1 MPESLI
7 THFGVDD
14 KSFCEMICPYI
25 REMYQSMWS
34 ENRTFGGV
42 FNNYAMSVYNRFQYP
57 PSHTMIGRKLHSGL
71 VALILCTVALPMI
84 AQNKPKQMTPEMLLS
99 MPRVGSYA
107 LSPSGKQIVYMVS
120 QPSIKDNNSRTALY
134 LINADGSGRK
144 ALTEPLASSEYA
156 PRWSRDGKR
165 IYFMR
170 ATDEGLQLFSRLLS
184 DGRETQ
190 HTAIAGGIVD
200 YLFSPDESKLL
211 YVQDIKAR
219 PVVTDIYPDLDKAEA
234 RIIDD
239 LMYKHWDE
247 WVSTMPHP
255 FIAKVSESPI
265 TKGLDLL
272 EGEPYEAPMRPH
284 NGVEDIAFSPDGN
297 LIAYACRKKTGL
309 EYSLSTNSDIY
320 IYNVSTG
327 ETTNVSEG
335 LMGYDTNPV
344 FSPDGH
350 SLIWIGMERDGYESD
365 LQVMYLYDL
374 NKKQYHPLTADFEY
388 NIANPTWSH
397 DGKTIY
403 FTTCREALTHIYSYK
418 LSNGKIR
425 QITEGEYD
433 YTGFD
438 LNDEGVCVASRQS
451 MTYPTELYMV
461 DLKSGKATT
470 LTEEDKSIMSQLGG
484 LTCEKR
490 WMPTTDGGRMLT
502 WVLYPPQFDK
512 SKQYPSILY
521 CQGGPQSTISQFW
534 SYRWNPRLM
543 AEQGYIVILP
553 NRHGVPGFG
562 KAWNEQ
568 ISGDYSGQNIRDYLT
583 AADLMKQEPFIASDR
598 MGVVGASY
606 GGYSVYYL
614 AGVHEG
620 RFAAF
625 IAHAGIFNLEAQ
637 YLETEEKWFA
647 NWDMG
652 GAPWEKNN
660 ATAQRTFANSP
671 HKLVDKWD
679 TPILI
684 IHGEHDYRILASQ
697 GMMAFDAAKLRGV
710 PTKMLLFPEETHW
723 VLKPQNALLWQR
735 TFFDWLDRWLKK

>member
-1 MPESLI
+1 MTRRNLFRS
-7 THFGVDD
+7 
-14 KSFCEMICPYI
+14 
-25 REMYQSMWS
+25 
-34 ENRTFGGV
+34 
-42 FNNYAMSVYNRFQYP
+42 
-57 PSHTMIGRKLHSGL
+57 L
-71 VALILCTVALPMI
+71 VALILTTFALPMT
-84 AQNKPKQMTPEMLLS
+84 AQQHTQQMTPELLLTL
-99 MPRVGSYA
+99 PRVGSYA
-107 LSPSGKQIVYMVS
+107 LAPSGKQVVYNVS
-120 QPSIKDNNSRTALY
+120 QPSIQDNNSRTSIY
-134 LINADGSGRK
+134 LINSDGTGRTE
-144 ALTEPLASSEYA
+144 LTAPSSSSEYT
-156 PRWSRDGKR
+156 PRWSRDGKQ

-170 ATDEGLQLFSRLLS
+170 GTDQGMQLFARTLS
-184 DGRETQ
+184 DGVERQ
-190 HTAIAGGIVD
+190 LTAIDGGIVD
-200 YLFSPDESKLL
+200 YLFSPDETTLL

-219 PVVTDIYPDLDKAEA
+219 PVVTDVYPDLDKADA
-234 RIIDD
+234 RIIED

-255 FIAKVSESPI
+255 FIAKVTAQPI
-265 TKGLDLL
+265 TEGLDLL
-272 EGEPYEAPMRPH
+272 AGEPYEAPMRPF
-284 NGVEDIAFSPDGN
+284 NGIEDIAFSPDGN

-320 IYNVSTG
+320 LYNVTTG

-344 FSPDGH
+344 FSPDGR
-350 SLIWIGMERDGYESD
+350 SLIWIGMEHDGYESD

-374 NKKQYHPLTADFEY
+374 AKKQYRPLTADFEY
-388 NIANPTWSH
+388 NIANPTWSA
-397 DGKTIY
+397 DSKTIY
-403 FTTCREALTHIYSYK
+403 FITCREALTHLYSYQ
-418 LSNGKIR
+418 LSNGKIK
-425 QITEGEYD
+425 QITDGQYD

-438 LNDEGVCVASRQS
+438 MNDKGVCVASRQS

-461 DLKSGKATT
+461 NLRSGKATE
-470 LTEEDKSIMSQLGG
+470 LTTEDKPMMSQLGD

-490 WMPTTDGGRMLT
+490 WMTTTDGGKMLT
-502 WVLYPPQFDK
+502 WVLYPPHFDK
-512 SKQYPSILY
+512 NKRYPSLLY
-521 CQGGPQSTISQFW
+521 CQGGPQNTISQFW
-534 SYRWNPRLM
+534 SYRWNPRIM

-568 ISGDYSGQNIRDYLT
+568 ISGDYSGQNIQDYLT
-583 AADLMKQEPFIASDR
+583 AADLMRQEPFIDPDR
-598 MGVVGASY
+598 MGAVGASY

-620 RFAAF
+620 RFSAF

-652 GAPWEKNN
+652 GAPWEKDN

-684 IHGEHDYRILASQ
+684 IHGEHDFRILASQ
-697 GMMAFDAAKLRGV
+697 GMMAFDAAKMRGV

>member
-1 MPESLI
+1 M
-7 THFGVDD
+7 TA
-14 KSFCEMICPYI
+14 
-25 REMYQSMWS
+25 Q
-34 ENRTFGGV
+34 
-42 FNNYAMSVYNRFQYP
+42 Q
-57 PSHTMIGRKLHSGL
+57 HT
-71 VALILCTVALPMI
+71 
-84 AQNKPKQMTPEMLLS
+84 QQMTPELLLTL
-99 MPRVGSYA
+99 PRVGSYA
-107 LSPSGKQIVYMVS
+107 LAPSGKQVVYNVS
-120 QPSIKDNNSRTALY
+120 QPSIQDNNSRTSIY
-134 LINADGSGRK
+134 LINSDGTGRTE
-144 ALTEPLASSEYA
+144 LTAPSSSSEYT
-156 PRWSRDGKR
+156 PRWSRDGKQ

-170 ATDEGLQLFSRLLS
+170 GTDQGMQLFARTLS
-184 DGRETQ
+184 DGVERQ
-190 HTAIAGGIVD
+190 LTAIDGGIVD
-200 YLFSPDESKLL
+200 YLFSPDETTLL

-219 PVVTDIYPDLDKAEA
+219 PVVTDVYPDLDKADA
-234 RIIDD
+234 RIIED

-255 FIAKVSESPI
+255 FIAKVTAQPI
-265 TKGLDLL
+265 TEGLDLL
-272 EGEPYEAPMRPH
+272 AGEPYEAPMRPF
-284 NGVEDIAFSPDGN
+284 NGIEDIAFSPDGN

-320 IYNVSTG
+320 LYNVSTG

-344 FSPDGH
+344 FSPDGR
-350 SLIWIGMERDGYESD
+350 SLIWIGMEHDGYESD

-374 NKKQYHPLTADFEY
+374 AKKQYRPLTADFEY
-388 NIANPTWSH
+388 NVSNPTWSA
-397 DGKTIY
+397 DSKTIY
-403 FTTCREALTHIYSYK
+403 FITCREALTHLYSYQ
-418 LSNGKIR
+418 LSNGKIK
-425 QITEGEYD
+425 QITDGQYD

-438 LNDEGVCVASRQS
+438 MNDKGVCVASRQS

-461 DLKSGKATT
+461 NLRSGKATE
-470 LTEEDKSIMSQLGG
+470 LTTEDKPMMSQLGD

-490 WMPTTDGGRMLT
+490 WMTTTDGGKMLT
-502 WVLYPPQFDK
+502 WVLYPPHFDK
-512 SKQYPSILY
+512 NKRYPSLLY
-521 CQGGPQSTISQFW
+521 CQGGPQNTISQFW
-534 SYRWNPRLM
+534 SYRWNPRIM

-568 ISGDYSGQNIRDYLT
+568 ISGDYSGQNIQDYLT
-583 AADLMKQEPFIASDR
+583 AADLMRQEPFIDPDR
-598 MGVVGASY
+598 MGAVGASY

-620 RFAAF
+620 RFSAF

-652 GAPWEKNN
+652 GAPWEKDN

-684 IHGEHDYRILASQ
+684 IHGEHDFRILASQ
-697 GMMAFDAAKLRGV
+697 GMMAFDAAKMRGV

>member
-134 LINADGSGRK
+134 LINADGSGRT
-144 ALTEPLASSEYA
+144 ALTEPSARSEYA

-418 LSNGKIR
+418 LSNGKVR

>member
-1 MPESLI
+1 
-7 THFGVDD
+7 
-14 KSFCEMICPYI
+14 
-25 REMYQSMWS
+25 
-34 ENRTFGGV
+34 
-42 FNNYAMSVYNRFQYP
+42 
-57 PSHTMIGRKLHSGL
+57 
-71 VALILCTVALPMI
+71 
-84 AQNKPKQMTPEMLLS
+84 
-99 MPRVGSYA
+99 
-107 LSPSGKQIVYMVS
+107 
-120 QPSIKDNNSRTALY
+120 
-134 LINADGSGRK
+134 
-144 ALTEPLASSEYA
+144 
-156 PRWSRDGKR
+156 
-165 IYFMR
+165 MR

>member
-1 MPESLI
+1 M
-7 THFGVDD
+7 TA
-14 KSFCEMICPYI
+14 
-25 REMYQSMWS
+25 Q
-34 ENRTFGGV
+34 
-42 FNNYAMSVYNRFQYP
+42 Q
-57 PSHTMIGRKLHSGL
+57 HT
-71 VALILCTVALPMI
+71 
-84 AQNKPKQMTPEMLLS
+84 QQMTPELLLTL
-99 MPRVGSYA
+99 PRVGSYA
-107 LSPSGKQIVYMVS
+107 LAPSGKQVVYNVS
-120 QPSIKDNNSRTALY
+120 QPSIQDNNSRTSIY
-134 LINADGSGRK
+134 LINSDGTGRTE
-144 ALTEPLASSEYA
+144 LTAPSSSSEYT
-156 PRWSRDGKR
+156 PRWSRDGKQ

-170 ATDEGLQLFSRLLS
+170 GTDQGMQLFARTLS
-184 DGRETQ
+184 DGVERQ
-190 HTAIAGGIVD
+190 LTAIDGGIVD
-200 YLFSPDESKLL
+200 YLFSPDETTLL

-219 PVVTDIYPDLDKAEA
+219 PVVTDVYPDLDKADA
-234 RIIDD
+234 RIIED

-255 FIAKVSESPI
+255 FIAKVTAQPI
-265 TKGLDLL
+265 TEGLDLL
-272 EGEPYEAPMRPH
+272 AGEPYEAPMRPF
-284 NGVEDIAFSPDGN
+284 NGIEDIAFSPDGN

-320 IYNVSTG
+320 LYNVTTG
-327 ETTNVSEG
+327 ETSNVSEG

-344 FSPDGH
+344 FSPDGR
-350 SLIWIGMERDGYESD
+350 SLIWIGMEHDGYESD

-374 NKKQYHPLTADFEY
+374 AKKQYRPLTADFEY
-388 NIANPTWSH
+388 NIANPTWSA
-397 DGKTIY
+397 DSKTIY
-403 FTTCREALTHIYSYK
+403 FITCREALTHLYSYQ
-418 LSNGKIR
+418 LSNGKIK
-425 QITEGEYD
+425 QITDGQYD

-438 LNDEGVCVASRQS
+438 MNDKGVCVASRQS

-461 DLKSGKATT
+461 NLKNGKTT
-470 LTEEDKSIMSQLGG
+470 VLTEEDKPMMSQLGD

-490 WMPTTDGGRMLT
+490 WMTTTDGGKMLT
-502 WVLYPPQFDK
+502 WVLYPPHFDK
-512 SKQYPSILY
+512 NKRYPSLLY
-521 CQGGPQSTISQFW
+521 CQGGPQNTISQFW
-534 SYRWNPRLM
+534 SYRWNPRIM

-568 ISGDYSGQNIRDYLT
+568 ISGDYSGQNIQDYLT
-583 AADLMKQEPFIASDR
+583 AADLMRQEPFIDPDR
-598 MGVVGASY
+598 MGAVGASY

-620 RFAAF
+620 RFSAF

-652 GAPWEKNN
+652 GAPWEKDN

-684 IHGEHDYRILASQ
+684 IHGEHDFRILASQ
-697 GMMAFDAAKLRGV
+697 GMMAFDAAKMRGV

>member
-1 MPESLI
+1 M
-7 THFGVDD
+7 TA
-14 KSFCEMICPYI
+14 
-25 REMYQSMWS
+25 Q
-34 ENRTFGGV
+34 
-42 FNNYAMSVYNRFQYP
+42 Q
-57 PSHTMIGRKLHSGL
+57 HT
-71 VALILCTVALPMI
+71 
-84 AQNKPKQMTPEMLLS
+84 QQMTPELLLTL
-99 MPRVGSYA
+99 PRVGSYA
-107 LSPSGKQIVYMVS
+107 LAPSGKQVVYNVS
-120 QPSIKDNNSRTALY
+120 QPSIQDNNSRTSIY
-134 LINADGSGRK
+134 LINSDGTGRTE
-144 ALTEPLASSEYA
+144 LTAPSSSSEYT
-156 PRWSRDGKR
+156 PRWSRDGKQ

-170 ATDEGLQLFSRLLS
+170 GTDQGMQLFARTLS
-184 DGRETQ
+184 DGVERQ
-190 HTAIAGGIVD
+190 LTAIDGGIVD
-200 YLFSPDESKLL
+200 YLFSPDETTLL

-219 PVVTDIYPDLDKAEA
+219 PVVTDVYPDLDKADA
-234 RIIDD
+234 RIIED

-255 FIAKVSESPI
+255 FIAKVTAQPI
-265 TKGLDLL
+265 TEGLDLL
-272 EGEPYEAPMRPH
+272 AGEPYEAPMRPF
-284 NGVEDIAFSPDGN
+284 NGIEDIAFSPDGN

-320 IYNVSTG
+320 LYNVSTG

-344 FSPDGH
+344 FSPDGR
-350 SLIWIGMERDGYESD
+350 SLIWIGMEHDGYESD

-374 NKKQYHPLTADFEY
+374 AKKQYRPLTADFEY
-388 NIANPTWSH
+388 NIANPTWSA
-397 DGKTIY
+397 DSKTIY
-403 FTTCREALTHIYSYK
+403 FITCREALTHLYSYQ
-418 LSNGKIR
+418 LSNGKIK
-425 QITEGEYD
+425 QITDGQYD

-438 LNDEGVCVASRQS
+438 MNDKGVCVASRQS

-461 DLKSGKATT
+461 NLKNGKTT
-470 LTEEDKSIMSQLGG
+470 VLTEEDKPMMSQLGD

-490 WMPTTDGGRMLT
+490 WMTTTDGGKMLT
-502 WVLYPPQFDK
+502 WVLYPPHFDK
-512 SKQYPSILY
+512 NKRYPSLLY
-521 CQGGPQSTISQFW
+521 CQGGPQNTISQFW
-534 SYRWNPRLM
+534 SYRWNPRIM

-568 ISGDYSGQNIRDYLT
+568 ISGDYSGQNIQDYLT
-583 AADLMKQEPFIASDR
+583 AADLMRQEPFIDPDR
-598 MGVVGASY
+598 MGAVGASY

-620 RFAAF
+620 RFSAF

-652 GAPWEKNN
+652 GAPWEKDN

-684 IHGEHDYRILASQ
+684 IHGEHDFRILASQ
-697 GMMAFDAAKLRGV
+697 GMMAFDAAKMRGV

>member
-1 MPESLI
+1 M
-7 THFGVDD
+7 TA
-14 KSFCEMICPYI
+14 
-25 REMYQSMWS
+25 Q
-34 ENRTFGGV
+34 
-42 FNNYAMSVYNRFQYP
+42 Q
-57 PSHTMIGRKLHSGL
+57 HT
-71 VALILCTVALPMI
+71 
-84 AQNKPKQMTPEMLLS
+84 QQMTPELLLTL
-99 MPRVGSYA
+99 PRVGSYA
-107 LSPSGKQIVYMVS
+107 LAPSGKQVVYNVS
-120 QPSIKDNNSRTALY
+120 QPSIQDNNSRTSIY
-134 LINADGSGRK
+134 LINSDGTGRTE
-144 ALTEPLASSEYA
+144 LTAPSSSSEYT
-156 PRWSRDGKR
+156 PRWSRDGKQ

-170 ATDEGLQLFSRLLS
+170 GTDQGMQLFARTLS
-184 DGRETQ
+184 DGAERQ
-190 HTAIAGGIVD
+190 LTAIDGGIVD
-200 YLFSPDESKLL
+200 YIFSPDETTLL

-219 PVVTDIYPDLDKAEA
+219 PVVTDVYPDLDKADA
-234 RIIDD
+234 RIIED

-255 FIAKVSESPI
+255 FIAKVTAQPI
-265 TKGLDLL
+265 TEGLDLL
-272 EGEPYEAPMRPH
+272 AGEPYEAPMRPF
-284 NGVEDIAFSPDGN
+284 NGIEDIAFSPDGN

-320 IYNVSTG
+320 LYNVTTG

-344 FSPDGH
+344 FSPDGR
-350 SLIWIGMERDGYESD
+350 SLIWIGMEHDGYESD

-374 NKKQYHPLTADFEY
+374 AKKQYRPLTADFEY
-388 NIANPTWSH
+388 NIANPTWSA
-397 DGKTIY
+397 DSKTIY
-403 FTTCREALTHIYSYK
+403 FITCREALTHLYSYQ
-418 LSNGKIR
+418 LSNGKIK
-425 QITEGEYD
+425 QITDGQYD

-438 LNDEGVCVASRQS
+438 MNDKGVCVASRQS

-461 DLKSGKATT
+461 NLKNGKTT
-470 LTEEDKSIMSQLGG
+470 VLTEEDKPMMSQLGD

-490 WMPTTDGGRMLT
+490 WMTTTDGGKMLT
-502 WVLYPPQFDK
+502 WVLYPPHFDK
-512 SKQYPSILY
+512 NKRYPSLLY
-521 CQGGPQSTISQFW
+521 CQGGPQNTISQFW
-534 SYRWNPRLM
+534 SYRWNPRIM

-568 ISGDYSGQNIRDYLT
+568 ISGDYSGQNIQDYLT
-583 AADLMKQEPFIASDR
+583 AADLMRQEPFIDPDR
-598 MGVVGASY
+598 MGAVGASY

-620 RFAAF
+620 RFSAF

-652 GAPWEKNN
+652 GAPWEKDN

-684 IHGEHDYRILASQ
+684 IHGEHDFRILASQ
-697 GMMAFDAAKLRGV
+697 GMMAFDAAKMRGV